1 MSAEPCAAEKWT
13 VVKITV
19 VCLGLVAL
27 GGLTSITVLSFYE
40 KAAPEGLIGFAGAA
54 VGALATLIA
63 RVNGN
68 GGQ

>member
-1 MSAEPCAAEKWT
+1 MSEQPCGAERWT

-19 VCLGLVAL
+19 ICLGLVAL
-27 GGLTSITVLSFYE
+27 GGLASITLLSVYE
-40 KAAPEGLIGFAGAA
+40 KAAPEGLIGIAGAA

-68 GGQ
+68 GA